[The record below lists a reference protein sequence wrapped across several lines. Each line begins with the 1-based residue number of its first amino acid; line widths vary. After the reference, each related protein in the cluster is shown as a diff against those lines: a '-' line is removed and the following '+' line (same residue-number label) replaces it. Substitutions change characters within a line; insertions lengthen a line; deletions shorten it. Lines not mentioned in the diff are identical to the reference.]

1 MIYKALIFSKA
12 KNFVVSFS
20 SAEKKSEYILNLSYS
35 NKTLELALIIRL
47 VRSPINGTFDNTI
60 ARLTAT

>member
-20 SAEKKSEYILNLSYS
+20 NAEKKSDYSLNLSYS
-35 NKTLELALIIRL
+35 NKTLELALIISL
-47 VRSPINGTFDNTI
+47 VRSPISGTFDNTI

>member
-20 SAEKKSEYILNLSYS
+20 SAEKKSDYSLNLSYS
-35 NKTLELALIIRL
+35 NKTLELALIISL
-47 VRSPINGTFDNTI
+47 VRSPISGTFDNTI
-60 ARLTAT
+60 ARHTAT